1 MKIYRLH
8 MNGDF
13 DAYDSAAIWFT
24 RKADI
29 AKITRELRGMCG
41 DDLDMQ
47 MDPDLNEFEVPS
59 RKDELVA
66 FLNLY
71 CCR

>member
-8 MNGDF
+8 MTGDF
-13 DAYDSAAIWFT
+13 GGCQSHAVWFT

-29 AKITRELRGMCG
+29 AKITRELKVRCME
-41 DDLDMQ
+41 DADMQ
-47 MDPDLNEFEVPS
+47 LDPDLDEFEVPS

-66 FLNLY
+66 FLNRW
-71 CCR
+71 CSQ